1 MKKNI
6 RRKTS
11 VLMILTM
18 LLLPVNF
25 AYGAEAEI
33 NEEVSA
39 DAGSEN
45 VIEEVNT
52 EPSDESSI
60 KEEASNPV
68 EEEPV
73 ITEQIEAP
81 AEPETSEETAP
92 SETVPSETAPSE
104 TAPSEAVPATE
115 EDTPEDQTPK
125 EEAFE
130 DISEKKESEG
140 VSSDEVF
147 APIEPEEKEISISE
161 NFTPVSENSTVSDNQ
176 TVSPESV
183 SQADAAVSDNEAV
196 SENAAVS
203 ENSGIISL
211 DFPTKTKLVVD
222 PYKIAKKEHIYSE
235 KYVIKNDGDGSI
247 KIRLC
252 LTDMKTA
259 PEMDGFFE
267 LVIHTDNKE
276 MKVTKEDYSASIEL
290 ELKASGE
297 EGDTDHIWF
306 TGKIEEESPYY
317 HLERIGGIEELSEN
331 PLDVTLRYKIIQ

>member
-39 DAGSEN
+39 GAGSEN
-45 VIEEVNT
+45 VIVEVNET
-52 EPSDESSI
+52 QPDAAEAQIAEEPPDESSV
-60 KEEASNPV
+60 KEEASASDP
-68 EEEPV
+68 EESKTAELPEV
-73 ITEQIEAP
+73 P
-81 AEPETSEETAP
+81 AEPEASEEILP
-92 SETVPSETAPSE
+92 SDPEQVPEET
-104 TAPSEAVPATE
+104 
-115 EDTPEDQTPK
+115 TPEDQTPK

-196 SENAAVS
+196 SGNAVVS

-211 DFPTKTKLVVD
+211 DFPTKTKLTVD
-222 PYKIAKKEHIYSE
+222 PYKTAEKEHIYSD
-235 KYVIKNDGDGSI
+235 KYEIVNRGDGSV

-252 LTDMKTA
+252 ITDMKTA

-267 LVIHTDNKE
+267 LVIHTDNQE
-276 MKVTKEDYSASIEL
+276 IKVTKEDYSASIEL

-317 HLERIGGIEELSEN
+317 HLERIGGLEELSEN